1 MTQPPLPQIPASP
14 SSDPG
19 KAIPLPLP
27 QTQQGA
33 PLQGFAGGSQTGGG
47 LLQNQLGMMGKE
59 VPTKPFQ
66 EVLQSLKLTP
76 AMPTDK
82 LALGMLAT
90 DLKATGLLS
99 KVIESAG
106 SAILQYV
113 QSKKMFQGALQGQ
126 VMQDIQ
132 ALQKSLQPVTST
144 VPGMVAEMTIPT
156 KATALPLPITSMNS
170 QTIQQMAPFM
180 AQSAVSALQD
190 YFAPNMTTVPS
201 TPVQKAQN
209 IVASLIAMKLDASK
223 ESEMQLVIP
232 KESMASNIPTQQLL
246 LTKQSMMAALE
257 EAHQQYQAYTTIA
270 QQHGLEASKIN
281 VLRFGAEQALAL
293 VRNIP
298 YTESSLVIAYV
309 GVWLANRKT
318 VETALMQYPLDQLT
332 ARRDSIKAVIQT
344 LTDMTGR
351 PLLGQD
357 QKFAMLE
364 QLLSAMPSLLNITI
378 ISQMLTDLENEAQ
391 EMARRVALQKNLL
404 FYAAKEIVQIAS
416 RRPTAYYHA
425 VGFLHEQLDIVA
437 NKLQLMLP
445 KKALEVTDLVYK
457 ALFKEIRTALSAV
470 LEENPGLFR
479 DVLRYHPRL
488 FLFFVYIDSPLIED
502 VKFPTIPEALYTNE
516 GLMIFEEVINKLA
529 VMAEFQ
535 KYHPRVLLLM
545 LSEAKGDLSQ
555 AVSKNA
561 LKVAFTAT
569 NETIFS
575 MISEQKEAFKIAL
588 KPLWS

>member
-1 MTQPPLPQIPASP
+1 MAQPPLPQIPLNP

-27 QTQQGA
+27 QTQQGQLLPA
-33 PLQGFAGGSQTGGG
+33 FSGGSQTGGG
-47 LLQNQLGMMGKE
+47 LLQNQLGMA
-59 VPTKPFQ
+59 PAKPFQ
-66 EVLQSLKLTP
+66 EVLQSLKLAP
-76 AMPTDK
+76 VMPTDK

-113 QSKKMFQGALQGQ
+113 QSKKLFQGALQGQ
-126 VMQDIQ
+126 MMQDIQ
-132 ALQKSLQPVTST
+132 TLQKSLQPVTSM
-144 VPGMVAEMTIPT
+144 VPGMVAEMKIPAA
-156 KATALPLPITSMNS
+156 ATALPLANIPTAAMNS
-170 QTIQQMAPFM
+170 QIVQQMAPFI
-180 AQSAVSALQD
+180 AQSAVGALQE
-190 YFAPNMTTVPS
+190 YFAPNMTNVPS
-201 TPVQKAQN
+201 APVQKAQN
-209 IVASLIAMKLDASK
+209 IVASLIAMKIDASQ

-232 KESMASNIPTQQLL
+232 KEAMASNIPAQQLT
-246 LTKQSMMAALE
+246 LTKQSMMAAIE
-257 EAHQQYQAYTTIA
+257 EAHQQYQAYSKIA
-270 QQHGLEASKIN
+270 QQHGLETSKIN

-309 GVWLANRKT
+309 GVWLANRKS
-318 VETALMQYPLDQLT
+318 VEATLMQYPLDQLA

-391 EMARRVALQKNLL
+391 EMARRLALQKNLL

-425 VGFLHEQLDIVA
+425 VGLLHEQLDVAA

-445 KKALEVTDLVYK
+445 KKALEVTDLLYK
-457 ALFKEIRTALSAV
+457 ALFQEIRVALSAV

-479 DVLRYHPRL
+479 EVLRYHPRL
-488 FLFFVYIDSPLIED
+488 FLFFVYVDSPLIED
-502 VKFPTIPEALYTNE
+502 VKFPTMPEALYTNE
-516 GLMIFEEVINKLA
+516 GLALFEEVTNRLA
-529 VMAEFQ
+529 MMAAFQ
-535 KYHPRVLLLM
+535 KYHPKVLLLM

-561 LKVAFTAT
+561 LKVAFTAA
-569 NETIFS
+569 NETIS
-575 MISEQKEAFKIAL
+575 SLVREQQEAFKVAL